1 MCGAISGRG
10 FRRGWCGGVRTGLR
24 SLNLGSGSFLG
35 EQAPQTAA
43 PQWRQWCTR
52 RRAWR
57 AARRSETVNVGW
69 LKQAS
74 PQMQPRGARGG
85 QASCCGAA
93 TTAATL
99 LRPRRRAVNGERQ
112 SMHAAAASSGTHSGG
127 RVMASSSRAA
137 ACEPTTDCPPETRSS
152 TVRPCGMAWH
162 TVAVPGRRGG
172 REGSRHYE
180 KPGSVGC
187 GGGANHP
194 DEPSSRAGACD
205 DAPRRWSRR
214 ARRPRRRAGT
224 RAAGWRTCRGR
235 EGTHHCEEHGRGGG
249 TPPN

>member
-1 MCGAISGRG
+1 MCGAISGR
-10 FRRGWCGGVRTGLR
+10 RYSDAGGAVRTGLR

-57 AARRSETVNVGW
+57 AVRRSEDRQLGRP
-69 LKQAS
+69 QAS
-74 PQMQPRGARGG
+74 HQMQPRGARGG

-99 LRPRRRAVNGERQ
+99 LTPRRRAVNGERQ

-235 EGTHHCEEHGRGGG
+235 GGG
-249 TPPN
+249 TPL